1 MPRTDF
7 DVVCVGGGPAGT
19 GPLVAAARQGL
30 LRDWRVAVVE
40 KSDQLCAG
48 ALGHYDL
55 ESTSRAATFLEAL
68 EGGWSTRAAQSDAA
82 GALRAY
88 GDGCVPLALVARFLV
103 ELGRDLSDRVS
114 AGGRVFSATEALS
127 VQSLAPGF
135 AVRVRNS
142 EGESV
147 LTARRVVLALGGA
160 PRPLPSATTS
170 ADAILRGQQSERLQH
185 AVVIGGAQSA
195 FASARMLLQS
205 ARTVTLVLRGRLR
218 LYADSEAAAHV
229 DGIPVEP
236 EDVCPLTGRVH
247 RFGGLRFREREL
259 ALAVLAGREPRVTLL
274 RTGDPRVAEHVA
286 RADHVINATGYD
298 AREIPIVGPPHG
310 IVRVGLGS
318 RFRPP
323 RAFGGEPSY
332 RGPIDGVW
340 LYQHLLGESLLREL
354 REVAR

>member
-1 MPRTDF
+1 M
-7 DVVCVGGGPAGT
+7 CVGGGPAGT

-30 LRDWRVAVVE
+30 LGEWRVAVVE
-40 KSDQLCAG
+40 KSEQLCAG

-68 EGGWSTRAAQSDAA
+68 QGGWSARSAQSDAA

-88 GDGCVPLALVARFLV
+88 GDGCAPLAVVARFLV
-103 ELGRDLSDRVS
+103 ELGRDLSDVVNVD
-114 AGGRVFSATEALS
+114 GCVFTGTEALS
-127 VQSLAPGF
+127 VHSLAPGF

-160 PRPLPSATTS
+160 PRPLPSATTT
-170 ADAILRGQQSERLQH
+170 ADAILRGQQSERVQH
-185 AVVIGGAQSA
+185 AVVIGGAHSA
-195 FASARMLLQS
+195 FACARTLLQS
-205 ARTVTLVLRGRLR
+205 ARTVTLVLRRRLR
-218 LYADSEAAAHV
+218 LFADSESAARL

-236 EDVCPLTGRVH
+236 EDVCPHTGRVH

-259 ALAVLAGREPRVTLL
+259 ALAVLAGWEPRVTLL
-274 RTGDPRVAEHVA
+274 RTDDPRVAEYLA

-298 AREIPIVGPPHG
+298 AREIPIVGPQHG

-318 RFRPP
+318 GFRPP

-332 RGPIDGVW
+332 RGPVDGVW
-340 LYQHLLGESLLREL
+340 LYQHALGESVLREL
-354 REVAR
+354 REVTR